1 MQRMMLRGRGGGEEE
16 RFQVESG
23 LRVFP
28 VALAFDVLD
37 SASVT
42 VEAGG
47 ISINQSISQSINQSF
62 NQSINQSINHQS
74 IEHGPYKK
82 YKFA

>member
-42 VEAGG
+42 VEDLTMRIDVA
-47 ISINQSISQSINQSF
+47 NYFCDLQSA
-62 NQSINQSINHQS
+62 
-74 IEHGPYKK
+74 P
-82 YKFA
+82 